1 MEREAEGERA
11 PDADLAIY
19 REFNALFLH
28 RDPAGLAEL
37 LIEGLVRA
45 GAARRENGY
54 LVASAH
60 LSFPGIGHI
69 RSEGKGYA
77 WVPVNYTPVR

>member
-1 MEREAEGERA
+1 MRTCLSLDKQAIALAEM
-11 PDADLAIY
+11 PDYVDRVAIY

-54 LVASAH
+54 LVPAAK
-60 LSFPGIGHI
+60 
-69 RSEGKGYA
+69 E
-77 WVPVNYTPVR
+77 